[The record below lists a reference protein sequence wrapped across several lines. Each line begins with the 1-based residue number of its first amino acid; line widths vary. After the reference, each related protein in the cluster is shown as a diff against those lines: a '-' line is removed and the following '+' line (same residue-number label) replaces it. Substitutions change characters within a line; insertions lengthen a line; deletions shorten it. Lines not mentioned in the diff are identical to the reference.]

1 VPRFEDYLCVAVLV
15 SRLGD
20 IGTTYLA
27 TPRLVLEAN
36 PVARRFRWPFALA
49 TLSVCFLPYYS
60 PPYAVM
66 VLVASLLVSAS
77 NAARLWWI
85 RVMGE
90 ERFYRLMLE
99 LAALSKPMSSIL
111 CILIPPFFIFL
122 LAGSLLTFY
131 PNPSDWGYYFACGIA
146 SYAFVLTVYGPLFYL
161 KLRKT
166 ALQSQ
171 AAE

>member
-1 VPRFEDYLCVAVLV
+1 MPRFEDFLCVAVLI

-27 TPRLVLEAN
+27 SPKLILESN
-36 PVARRFRWPFALA
+36 PLARKFRWPFALA
-49 TLSVCFLPYYS
+49 TLTVCFLPYYS
-60 PPYAVM
+60 APFAVM

-77 NAARLWWI
+77 NAARLWWL

-90 ERFYRLMLE
+90 ERFYQLMLE
-99 LAALSKPMSSIL
+99 LAALSKPLPSII

-122 LAGSLLTFY
+122 LAGLLLFFY
-131 PNPSDWGYYFACGIA
+131 PSPTDWGYYFACGVA
-146 SYAFVLTVYGPLFYL
+146 SYAFVLTLYGPLFYL

-166 ALQSQ
+166 AVRQPSYG
-171 AAE
+171 

>member
-1 VPRFEDYLCVAVLV
+1 VPRFEDYLCVAVLI

-27 TPRLVLEAN
+27 TPKLILEAN

-49 TLSVCFLPYYS
+49 TLTVCFLPYYS
-60 PPYAVM
+60 APYAVM

-90 ERFYRLMLE
+90 ERLHQIMLE
-99 LAALSKPMSSIL
+99 LAALSNPISSIL
-111 CILIPPFFIFL
+111 CILITPLFIFL
-122 LAGSLLTFY
+122 LAGSLLFFY
-131 PNPSDWGYYFACGIA
+131 PSPSDWGYYFAYGIA